1 MEDAF
6 PQRPVSSGADLDAS
20 KPSSSARG
28 EPSAL
33 RCCFL
38 SDLHLLASRSNANQ
52 YREAL
57 AIAAA
62 GADIFVLG
70 GDIFDFT
77 WSRSESHERSFDHA
91 AGWLEGLLL
100 ACPVC
105 RFVYVLG
112 NHDHHDGFIERLEE
126 LAALHPMFE
135 WRSDYYRVGDTVFLH
150 GDVADRKMTAEK
162 LARARHRW
170 GRKRRKGKF
179 ANAVYDW
186 AVYTQLHKPVP
197 YLNYRRLC
205 SRRILAYL
213 ESIGEGVS
221 TGLRHVYFG
230 HIHRPFIHYYYRGV
244 GFHNSGAALKGLKSR
259 ILETQIRTG

>member
-1 MEDAF
+1 MTSPENLHET
-6 PQRPVSSGADLDAS
+6 R
-20 KPSSSARG
+20 KPHSAPN
-28 EPSAL
+28 EPEIA

-38 SDLHLLASRSNANQ
+38 SDLHLLASRSNAHH

-57 AIAAA
+57 AVAAA

-77 WSRSESHERSFDHA
+77 WSRSESHERSFDRA
-91 AGWLEGLLL
+91 AGWLESLLL

-112 NHDHHDGFIERLEE
+112 NHDHHVGFIDRLEE

-135 WRSDYYRVGDTVFLH
+135 WRPDYFRVGDTVFLH
-150 GDVADRKMTAEK
+150 GDVADRTMTADK
-162 LARARHRW
+162 LTKTRYRW

-205 SRRILAYL
+205 ARRILAYL

-259 ILETQIRTG
+259 ILETRIRTG